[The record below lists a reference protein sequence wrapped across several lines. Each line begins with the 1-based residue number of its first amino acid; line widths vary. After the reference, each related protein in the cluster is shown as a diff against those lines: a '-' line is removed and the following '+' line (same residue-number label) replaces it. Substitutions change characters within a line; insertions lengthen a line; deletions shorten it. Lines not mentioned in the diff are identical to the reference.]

1 MATVKQFEIAA
12 KEESTTEYIRVRGA
26 RVHNLKNIDC
36 EIPHNALTVIT
47 GVSGSGKSSLAFD
60 TLYAEGQRRY
70 VESLSAYARQFLE
83 RMEKP
88 DADEI
93 TGIAPAV
100 AIQQRNTTR
109 TPRSTVATATEIYD
123 YLRLLFA
130 RAGQTFC
137 AQCGAEVKKDSVDE
151 VADRLLR
158 LPAESGRPDGLRA
171 YVLFPLLREDSGS
184 AGVPSTSSG
193 QAPAGSESP
202 GNRGATVERLKT
214 RLFELRKLGF
224 NRLYQDGQ
232 IFEFST
238 PESLLEI
245 QFHRPV
251 WVLADRLTL
260 EAESR
265 QRLIDSIELCY
276 REGGEAV
283 IEFPELTPQEHR
295 TKGVQVPRSALERPP
310 RDDSSREPFR
320 LRFNERFECKR
331 CRLRYEE
338 PEPRLFLFNSPYG
351 ACPRCQGFGN
361 TVDYDPR
368 LVIPDPTRSL
378 DEGAIDPWTK
388 PRYRRFYHEFKREAS
403 ARGIRLDVPYAQL
416 TQEEKDFI
424 WQGTSG
430 GRRARRVGIQ
440 GFFDYLNRKKYK
452 LHVRVFLSRYRGYAQ
467 CPDCRGGRL
476 RPEAYRV
483 LVGGHDIRAVCQMS
497 IEQAR
502 KFFDAIQ
509 LTYTQAAIADCILEE
524 VRQRLRFLENVGLE
538 YLTLDRLA
546 STLSGGEAQRIQ
558 LATALGASLVGAL
571 YVLDEPSIGLH
582 SRDTARLI
590 RILEELRDQGNTI
603 LVVEHDATMMKASDH
618 ILDLGPGAGE
628 NGGRVQFAG
637 SYTELVGSSGTLTG
651 RYLRG
656 DLRIPLPEQRRKPTR
671 KQLKIHGAF
680 THNLKNI
687 DVAIPLGMIVAV
699 TGVSGSGKSTLVH
712 DVLYQAL
719 RNRSTEAPV
728 TDGREQAGRE
738 AADEGEERV
747 GTDRLG
753 CRRVEGAEHIRS
765 LVLVDQSPIG
775 RTPRSNPVTYI
786 KAFDAIR
793 VLFAEQPEARKR
805 GYSPGH
811 FSFNITGG
819 RCDACQGSG
828 TITVEMQFLA
838 DVELVCEECSGT
850 RFKSGV
856 LGVRYRGKNIHDVLQ
871 MTVREALGFFGGH
884 TTITRRLQILDD
896 VGLVYLRLGQSATT
910 LSGGEAQRV
919 KLAGH
924 LAFGDS
930 ESALYIFD
938 EPTTGL
944 HFDDIAKLLGAFRK
958 LVENGG
964 SILIIEHNLD
974 VVKTADWV
982 IDLGPEG
989 GDRGGQVVCRGT
1001 PESVARCAE
1010 SHTGRALRPVLEQNR
1025 ADSRQRLSAAL
1036 PRREQA

>member
-1 MATVKQFEIAA
+1 
-12 KEESTTEYIRVRGA
+12 
-26 RVHNLKNIDC
+26 
-36 EIPHNALTVIT
+36 
-47 GVSGSGKSSLAFD
+47 
-60 TLYAEGQRRY
+60 
-70 VESLSAYARQFLE
+70 
-83 RMEKP
+83 
-88 DADEI
+88 
-93 TGIAPAV
+93 
-100 AIQQRNTTR
+100 
-109 TPRSTVATATEIYD
+109 
-123 YLRLLFA
+123 
-130 RAGQTFC
+130 
-137 AQCGAEVKKDSVDE
+137 
-151 VADRLLR
+151 
-158 LPAESGRPDGLRA
+158 
-171 YVLFPLLREDSGS
+171 
-184 AGVPSTSSG
+184 
-193 QAPAGSESP
+193 
-202 GNRGATVERLKT
+202 
-214 RLFELRKLGF
+214 
-224 NRLYQDGQ
+224 
-232 IFEFST
+232 
-238 PESLLEI
+238 
-245 QFHRPV
+245 
-251 WVLADRLTL
+251 
-260 EAESR
+260 
-265 QRLIDSIELCY
+265 
-276 REGGEAV
+276 
-283 IEFPELTPQEHR
+283 
-295 TKGVQVPRSALERPP
+295 
-310 RDDSSREPFR
+310 
-320 LRFNERFECKR
+320 
-331 CRLRYEE
+331 
-338 PEPRLFLFNSPYG
+338 
-351 ACPRCQGFGN
+351 
-361 TVDYDPR
+361 
-368 LVIPDPTRSL
+368 
-378 DEGAIDPWTK
+378 
-388 PRYRRFYHEFKREAS
+388 
-403 ARGIRLDVPYAQL
+403 
-416 TQEEKDFI
+416 
-424 WQGTSG
+424 
-430 GRRARRVGIQ
+430 
-440 GFFDYLNRKKYK
+440 
-452 LHVRVFLSRYRGYAQ
+452 
-467 CPDCRGGRL
+467 
-476 RPEAYRV
+476 
-483 LVGGHDIRAVCQMS
+483 
-497 IEQAR
+497 
-502 KFFDAIQ
+502 
-509 LTYTQAAIADCILEE
+509 
-524 VRQRLRFLENVGLE
+524 
-538 YLTLDRLA
+538 
-546 STLSGGEAQRIQ
+546 
-558 LATALGASLVGAL
+558 
-571 YVLDEPSIGLH
+571 
-582 SRDTARLI
+582 
-590 RILEELRDQGNTI
+590 
-603 LVVEHDATMMKASDH
+603 
-618 ILDLGPGAGE
+618 
-628 NGGRVQFAG
+628 
-637 SYTELVGSSGTLTG
+637 
-651 RYLRG
+651 
-656 DLRIPLPEQRRKPTR
+656 
-671 KQLKIHGAF
+671 
-680 THNLKNI
+680 
-687 DVAIPLGMIVAV
+687 
-699 TGVSGSGKSTLVH
+699 VH

-896 VGLVYLRLGQSATT
+896 VGLGYLRLGQSATT